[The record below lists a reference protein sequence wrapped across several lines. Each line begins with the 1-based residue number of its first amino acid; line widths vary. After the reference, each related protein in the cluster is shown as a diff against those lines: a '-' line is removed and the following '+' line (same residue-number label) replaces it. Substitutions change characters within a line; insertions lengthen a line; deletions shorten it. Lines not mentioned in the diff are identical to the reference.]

1 MAGTSS
7 RKAAWL
13 ARAEQIRQRFPE
25 VENLD
30 WKSALSKDDGL
41 FARVLRDMLKL
52 EQAVPGRSGPRPSL
66 DQDDASDRLDRL
78 FGRDFT
84 HEPFPEALKKLTKG
98 ASIRAIADRSG
109 LNRNVVYRLMTG
121 EMEPDGFHLTQIAEA
136 WNKHPS
142 YFLEWRIL
150 YITKAFASRL
160 EWSPEASVSVY
171 LELDDQ
177 RRKAVAQKGA

>member
-1 MAGTSS
+1 MAGTST
-7 RKAAWL
+7 RKAAWIV
-13 ARAEQIRQRFPE
+13 RAEQIRNRFPE
-25 VENLD
+25 VTDLD
-30 WKSALSKDDGL
+30 WKAALTKDDGL

-52 EQAVPGRSGPRPSL
+52 EQAIPGRSGPRPSL
-66 DQDDASDRLDRL
+66 DQVDASDRLDRL

-84 HEPFPEALKKLTKG
+84 QDPFPEALKKLTKN
-98 ASIRAIADRSG
+98 ASIRAIADRTG

-142 YFLEWRIL
+142 YFLEWRLL
-150 YITKAFASRL
+150 YITKAITSRL
-160 EWSPEASVSVY
+160 EWNPEASVAIY

-177 RRKAVAQKGA
+177 RRRAVAEKGA